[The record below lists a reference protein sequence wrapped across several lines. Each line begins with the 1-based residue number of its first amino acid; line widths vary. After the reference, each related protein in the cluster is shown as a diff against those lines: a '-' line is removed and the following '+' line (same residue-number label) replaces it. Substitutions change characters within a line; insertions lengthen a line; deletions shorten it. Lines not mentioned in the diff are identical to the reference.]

1 MPSGR
6 QILVTMV
13 IALIAVAVANRLPFV
28 KALMSPVNGTT

>member
-6 QILVTMV
+6 LILQTAI

-28 KALMSPVNGTT
+28 KALMSPTNGA

>member
-6 QILVTMV
+6 TILVTAV

-28 KALMSPVNGTT
+28 KALMSPANGA